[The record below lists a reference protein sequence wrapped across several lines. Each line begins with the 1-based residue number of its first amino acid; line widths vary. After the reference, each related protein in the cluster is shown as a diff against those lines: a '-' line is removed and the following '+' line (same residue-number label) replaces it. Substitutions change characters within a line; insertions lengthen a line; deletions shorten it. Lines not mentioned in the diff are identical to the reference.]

1 VLTVAKVV
9 EPKVEVGEAANEV
22 RELPPKPLTVVELE
36 LLAVV
41 GKLAAAVDVGADAS
55 TGGTETGWPTPEHKD
70 TTTLETATR
79 RGLERIRRRVE
90 CVFFIFVPCWSATSQ
105 ACLTQGT
112 TCSTRPDFWQWQAK
126 SVSSEQPSEPRAEV
140 RQFSCKRPTEKRP
153 GVSFPT

>member
-1 VLTVAKVV
+1 MLTVAKVV
-9 EPKVEVGEAANEV
+9 EPKVEVGGAANEV

-90 CVFFIFVPCWSATSQ
+90 CGFFHIHT
-105 ACLTQGT
+105 LL
-112 TCSTRPDFWQWQAK
+112 
-126 SVSSEQPSEPRAEV
+126 V
-140 RQFSCKRPTEKRP
+140 RDIASLFDAGHHLFHKA
-153 GVSFPT
+153 